1 MKLLKD
7 KVNSSADGTYP
18 LGKIRDDSG
27 DGISG
32 SQVNAEFMNDYVQ
45 CMEKIFAE
53 SGLTANG
60 YPDNDANGYE
70 LFEGFKTFFRKY
82 LRPYNTYHAQ
92 IKAEYGANPVAVKVY
107 INEIVGSITLT
118 RAAFGN
124 WNILIPNCLV
134 AKVSFSWTPI
144 DYNNAGYSVI
154 TDVFQS
160 GSNVQCSFL
169 TNNFGGAN
177 IDRLNGIIEVRIY
190 D

>member
-1 MKLLKD
+1 MKLLKN
-7 KVNSSADGTYP
+7 KVNSSADATYS
-18 LGKIRDDSG
+18 LGKIRDDNG
-27 DGISG
+27 NGISG

-60 YPDNDANGYE
+60 NPDNQTNGYQ
-70 LFEGFKTFFRKY
+70 LFEGFKTYFRKY

-92 IKAEYGANPVAVKVY
+92 IKAEYGANPIAVKVY

-118 RAAFGN
+118 RSAEFN
-124 WNILIPNCLV
+124 WNIVIPNCLL
-134 AKVSFSWTPI
+134 AKVSISWTPI
-144 DYNNAGYSVI
+144 DYNNYVYSVI
-154 TDVFQS
+154 TNVFQS

-169 TNNFGGAN
+169 ANNFGGA
-177 IDRLNGIIEVRIY
+177 IADRLNGIIEVRIY